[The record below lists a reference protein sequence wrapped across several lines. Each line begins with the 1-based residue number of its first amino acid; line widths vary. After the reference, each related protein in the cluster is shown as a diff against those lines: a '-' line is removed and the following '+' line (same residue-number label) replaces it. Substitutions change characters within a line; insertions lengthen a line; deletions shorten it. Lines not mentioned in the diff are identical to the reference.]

1 MVAQEIPTLERTPTL
16 EHRYEIRYGFDSW
29 IDRKWYYVRN
39 IEQTSK
45 RLVNLTPRATYVVE
59 IRAISPGGFGE
70 WSERMKFV
78 AADRSVLDPH
88 EDDASS
94 SSDDEEG
101 TVTVFEYAET

>member
-1 MVAQEIPTLERTPTL
+1 M
-16 EHRYEIRYGFDSW
+16 
-29 IDRKWYYVRN
+29 
-39 IEQTSK
+39 
-45 RLVNLTPRATYVVE
+45 VE

-78 AADRSVLDPH
+78 AADRNVLDPH

>member
-1 MVAQEIPTLERTPTL
+1 M
-16 EHRYEIRYGFDSW
+16 
-29 IDRKWYYVRN
+29 
-39 IEQTSK
+39 
-45 RLVNLTPRATYVVE
+45 VE